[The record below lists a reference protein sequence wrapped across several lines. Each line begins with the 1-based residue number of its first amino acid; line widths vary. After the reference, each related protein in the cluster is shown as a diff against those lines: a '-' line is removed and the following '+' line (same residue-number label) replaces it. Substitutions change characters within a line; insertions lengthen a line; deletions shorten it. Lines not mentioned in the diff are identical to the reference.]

1 MNKTLILRRDIDD
14 GLTRSGNN
22 YSASVYYRVDYN
34 NILLRILRKVRFSYF
49 IGPFLGNWRKN
60 LKQYHAIIMFDNGY
74 HKVIARYIKRN
85 NPNCKLI
92 LWFWNPI
99 FSENKKYL
107 GDKEVD
113 EVWSYDKDDCRRYSL
128 RYNTQ
133 FFNRKNIVSGN
144 IIDYDIVFVGAEKG
158 RKGKLDEAVSLIKK
172 NGLSTKIIVPQN
184 KSDYLSYEKYMEL
197 VSKSNSILEI
207 MGANA
212 TGLTLRSLES
222 IFCEKKLITDNS
234 NIVDYDFYRPENIFI
249 IGKDDPGR
257 LKDFISS
264 PYKKINQKIVDYYEF
279 ENWIKRFEG
288 KEQK

>member
-14 GLTRSGNN
+14 SLTRSGNN

-34 NILLRILRKVRFSYF
+34 NIFLRILRRVRFSYF

-113 EVWSYDKDDCRRYSL
+113 EVWSYDKNDCKKYGL
-128 RYNTQ
+128 KYNTQ
-133 FFNRKNIVSGN
+133 FFNKDNVVSGDD
-144 IIDYDIVFVGAEKG
+144 IDYDLVFVGAEKN
-158 RKGKLDEAVSLIKK
+158 RKEKLDEIVSLAQKE
-172 NGLSTKIIVPQN
+172 GLRTKIIIPQK
-184 KSDYLSYEKYMEL
+184 KSDYLNYKEYMKL
-197 VSKSNSILEI
+197 VGNSKAILEV
-207 MGANA
+207 MNADA

-222 IFCEKKLITDNS
+222 LFCEKKLVTNNTEIA
-234 NIVDYDFYRPENIFI
+234 DYDFYYPENIFI
-249 IGKDDPGR
+249 IGKDNPKD
-257 LKDFISS
+257 LKKFIGT
-264 PYKKINQKIVDYYEF
+264 PYRKVNESIVDYYEF
-279 ENWIKRFEG
+279 ENWAKRFEG
-288 KEQK
+288 KEKK

>member
-22 YSASVYYRVDYN
+22 YSDSVYYRVDYN
-34 NILLRILRKVRFSYF
+34 NILLRILRKVRLSYF
-49 IGPFLGNWRKN
+49 VGPFLGNWRKN

-133 FFNRKNIVSGN
+133 FFNGKNIVSGN

-279 ENWIKRFEG
+279 ENWVKRFEG